1 VVLGVW
7 KVYGII
13 DECMIKV
20 VENSIE
26 LLNLEMLVLN
36 SISNQKSNVLQR
48 SK

>member
-26 LLNLEMLVLN
+26 LLNLEMLVLK

>member
-1 VVLGVW
+1 VLGVW

-26 LLNLEMLVLN
+26 LLNLEMLVLK